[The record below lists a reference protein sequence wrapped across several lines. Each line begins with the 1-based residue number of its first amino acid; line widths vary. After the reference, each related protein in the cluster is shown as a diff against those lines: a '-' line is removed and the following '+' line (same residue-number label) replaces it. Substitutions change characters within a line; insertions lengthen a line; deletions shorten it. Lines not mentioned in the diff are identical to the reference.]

1 MKRYNYKTTISLPQY
16 NYKEKIDFYL
26 YILNSNKIYNSTM
39 SIINSLSLY
48 NSVIIKHHPIYTH
61 SGWKDKTFRY
71 EGTVKNVKDHYKNQ
85 GAKHWGKD
93 KNVYIG
99 FMKPDAYHNLLLQG
113 SKIFCVIHGSS
124 LNCYITT
131 ISKDKNNIIE
141 NIEVAIFDEEN
152 YKLFPITYR
161 ISVNNIESM
170 LITEKAYTIQ
180 QI

>member
-1 MKRYNYKTTISLPQY
+1 
-16 NYKEKIDFYL
+16 
-26 YILNSNKIYNSTM
+26 M
-39 SIINSLSLY
+39 SIIDTLSVY
-48 NSVIIKHHPIYTH
+48 NSVIIKRHPIYTY
-61 SGWKDKTFRY
+61 SEWKDKTFRY
-71 EGTVKNVKDHYKNQ
+71 EGTVKNVKDHYKNM

-113 SKIFCVIHGSS
+113 SKIFCIIHGAS

-131 ISKDKNNIIE
+131 ISKDKNNMIE
-141 NIEVAIFDEEN
+141 KLEVAIFDEES
-152 YKLFPITYR
+152 YSPFPITYR
-161 ISVNNIESM
+161 ISVDNIESM